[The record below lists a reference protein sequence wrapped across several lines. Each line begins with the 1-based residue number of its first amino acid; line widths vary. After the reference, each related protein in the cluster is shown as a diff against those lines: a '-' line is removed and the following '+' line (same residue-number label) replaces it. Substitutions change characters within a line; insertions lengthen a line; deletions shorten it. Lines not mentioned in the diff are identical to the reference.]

1 MERTTTVPK
10 ANSYSNQEHISFG
23 KTEMKRKLSLYHLF
37 SKWKVFIDGEFMGYI
52 KNGETKIF
60 NKQGEV
66 FVDMGYFNEDGK
78 LNWIGRYFCKEGIDT
93 AQSTYYFRKLSE
105 LYYLE
110 CGICWKKF
118 LKEMCFM
125 EGINFCQVKLKRK
138 NLELQPLFG

>member
-1 MERTTTVPK
+1 MEGIHRWRVYGVHK
-10 ANSYSNQEHISFG
+10 
-23 KTEMKRKLSLYHLF
+23 
-37 SKWKVFIDGEFMGYI
+37 KWRN
-52 KNGETKIF
+52 KNLQQAGRSIC
-60 NKQGEV
+60 GH
-66 FVDMGYFNEDGK
+66 GYFNDDGK

-138 NLELQPLFG
+138 NLSFSLYLVKNVRR